1 MSMRLATVNED
12 ARSALDCGG
21 STPPWNNAEEDEG
34 GVEPPQSKVPSAHPF
49 SWQPWT

>member
-1 MSMRLATVNED
+1 MSLWLATVDEN

-21 STPPWNNAEEDEG
+21 LAPPWNSAEEEDQG

-49 SWQPWT
+49 